1 MTKKK
6 NDAPQRNS
14 DPIEVWKD
22 RITAA
27 WQKGVA
33 SIVETGKLLVEAKA
47 QVDHGEWTRLI
58 ENELPFDRTTAL
70 RLMTIAQHPIVSN
83 DAHGQHLPTSWR
95 TLYELTKMDQ
105 KLLSEKLESG
115 EINAKTERKSVVA
128 MRPRP
133 KPTQRKKQRTEI
145 GVVTINEKLY
155 KEAIGLAISGAL
167 TELEF
172 QDKILTIEAG
182 IKRLTSMKITLTNLM
197 ERKLKETDNVVELG
211 ARRGG
216 RDSPASEQTGSG
228 GEDQQPHPDR
238 HTDDAPRPRKGNGAR
253 RKGSET
259 LPSS

>member
-1 MTKKK
+1 MTKKTK
-6 NDAPQRNS
+6 DAPRRNS

-58 ENELPFDRTTAL
+58 ESELPFDRTTAF
-70 RLMTIAQHPIVSN
+70 RLITIAQHPIVSN
-83 DAHGQHLPTSWR
+83 VANWQHLPTSWR
-95 TLYELTKMDQ
+95 TLYELTKVDQ

-115 EINAKTERKSVVA
+115 EINAKTDGKSA
-128 MRPRP
+128 KALRPHP
-133 KPTQRKKQRTEI
+133 KPSQRKKQRTEI

-155 KEAIGLAISGAL
+155 KEAIALAISGAL

-172 QDKILTIEAG
+172 QDKIITIEAG
-182 IKRLTSMKITLTNLM
+182 IKRLESMKQTLTNLM
-197 ERKLKETDNVVELG
+197 QRKSTENGHVIELG

-228 GEDQQPHPDR
+228 GESQQPHPDR
-238 HTDDAPRPRKGNGAR
+238 HTDDASRSRKGNGA
-253 RKGSET
+253 KQKSSET